1 MKTNWERNKPII
13 EPNFE
18 SFSEIIHSYYP
29 DGRIN
34 EIELLT
40 GGLSHS
46 NYKIELIDST
56 WLVARF
62 TTNKKTL
69 ILEQNL
75 HRILPEQVK
84 APRFLYL
91 SHKPEYSVA
100 LVEWKRGVLL
110 RDRLSSSANE
120 MYAIGHSVGEQLASL
135 RQLTF
140 PSQGF
145 LDKHVKVEQPF
156 RLTPESFYSIIESF
170 IEKGPMTSRI
180 SKSLTN
186 RILVFAKEH
195 ASLFLEDESEAR
207 LVHGDFNGLNILIE
221 GTEVS
226 AVLDWEFAFAGSI
239 YLDIGNMIRYDHF
252 PNMESFEDGL
262 LSGLRNNGIVLSP
275 NWRKLAKLADLVALC
290 SLLDSKY
297 GGENRFKDITRLIE
311 KTLRSYS

>member
-13 EPNFE
+13 EPDLK
-18 SFSEIIHSYYP
+18 SFSEIVQNDYP
-29 DGRIN
+29 DGSIN
-34 EIELLT
+34 TIELLA

-46 NYKIELIDST
+46 NYKIELMDGT
-56 WLVARF
+56 WVVARF

-75 HRILPEQVK
+75 NRILPEEVK
-84 APRFLYL
+84 APRFLHI
-91 SHKPEYSVA
+91 SHQPEYSVA
-100 LVEWKRGVLL
+100 LVEWKSGVLL
-110 RDRLSSSANE
+110 RDRLTSSANE
-120 MYAIGHSVGEQLASL
+120 MYAIGHSVGKQLASL
-135 RQLTF
+135 RQITF
-140 PSQGF
+140 ESQGF
-145 LDKHVKVEQPF
+145 LDKNVKVEKPF
-156 RLTPESFYSIIESF
+156 RLTPDSFYSTITSF

-180 SKSLTN
+180 SKSLTH
-186 RILVFAKEH
+186 RIRTFAKNH
-195 ASLFLEDESEAR
+195 AQLFLEDKSEAR
-207 LVHGDFNGLNILIE
+207 LVHGDFNGLNLLIE

-262 LSGLRNNGIVLSP
+262 LAGLRNSGVVLSP

-290 SLLDSKY
+290 SLLDSQY

-311 KTLRSYS
+311 RTVEG